1 MPRRSLRPLPN
12 RSIATRGSVVA
23 LACGAVLLLVA
34 CGGDPAARD
43 AAGGAL
49 PTAPA
54 TGADTEPIA
63 QLPRGSLE
71 AVALD
76 VGVTLDADGRVV
88 APTERVRPT
97 DAVHASLVTVGAASA
112 AMLAVRWRDAS
123 GTVIDADERAI
134 TANGPAVHTFTR
146 QPAGG
151 WTPGRYEVD
160 VRVNGESAGV
170 RSFEVR

>member
-1 MPRRSLRPLPN
+1 MPRRSLHPLPN

-43 AAGGAL
+43 AAAGAV
-49 PTAPA
+49 PTTPA
-54 TGADTEPIA
+54 TGADAEPIA

-76 VGVTLDADGRVV
+76 VGVTLDADGRVA
-88 APTERVRPT
+88 APADRVRPG
-97 DAVHASLVTVGAASA
+97 DAVHASLVTVGDSKA
-112 AMLAVRWRDAS
+112 AMLAVHWRDAA
-123 GTVIDADERAI
+123 GNEIAADERAI
-134 TANGPAVHTFTR
+134 VASGPAVHTFTR
-146 QPAGG
+146 QPEGG
-151 WTPGRYEVD
+151 WGPGRYEVE
-160 VRVNGESAGV
+160 VRMDGESAGI

>member
-1 MPRRSLRPLPN
+1 MTLL
-12 RSIATRGSVVA
+12 IAG
-23 LACGAVLLLVA
+23 
-34 CGGDPAARD
+34 CGGESASPAAGT
-43 AAGGAL
+43 AAGPGAE
-49 PTAPA
+49 PIGSAA
-54 TGADTEPIA
+54 EPIA
-63 QLPRGSLE
+63 RLPQGSLE
-71 AVALD
+71 AVALE
-76 VGVTLDADGRVV
+76 VGVGLDADGRVV

-97 DAVHASLVTVGAASA
+97 DAVHASLVTVGEATA
-112 AMLAVRWRDAS
+112 AMLAVRWRDAN